1 MERLGLGETHV
12 ADARTIDDFDD
23 DYLSAFEVDDLTF
36 REFDF
41 ALVDMG
47 LVLRCIGG
55 FDVDH
60 VDLFHVRRA
69 YVTTH

>member
-1 MERLGLGETHV
+1 MERLGLGEAHV

-23 DYLSAFEVDDLTF
+23 DYLSASEVDDLTF

-47 LVLRCIGG
+47 LVHRCTGG

-60 VDLFHVRRA
+60 VHLFHARRA
-69 YVTTH
+69 YVTTY